1 MPKEYTI
8 GGKLSEDEI
17 DLILKAANWAPT
29 HQKSMSKI
37 HLKIISLFYNNKQF
51 QPNHGDIQLFQIL
64 EKLKNI

>member
-29 HQKSMSKI
+29 HQKSMSKKI
-37 HLKIISLFYNNKQF
+37 HLKIISLF
-51 QPNHGDIQLFQIL
+51 
-64 EKLKNI
+64 

>member
-37 HLKIISLFYNNKQF
+37 HLKIISLIINMK
-51 QPNHGDIQLFQIL
+51 
-64 EKLKNI
+64 

>member
-37 HLKIISLFYNNKQF
+37 HLKIISLSSKIINNF
-51 QPNHGDIQLFQIL
+51 S
-64 EKLKNI
+64 

>member
-29 HQKSMSKI
+29 HQKSMYVK
-37 HLKIISLFYNNKQF
+37 
-51 QPNHGDIQLFQIL
+51 
-64 EKLKNI
+64 KNVS

>member
-37 HLKIISLFYNNKQF
+37 LLKTISLF
-51 QPNHGDIQLFQIL
+51 
-64 EKLKNI
+64 